1 LANPPGRCRRG
12 VVHSNA
18 QRQRLSREGGIRTS
32 GIFISYRRED
42 APAHA
47 GRLYDALAD
56 EFGSER
62 VFMDVDTLEP
72 GVDFVERIN
81 SAVGAADAL
90 LVVVGRGWL
99 NAKNLDG
106 ERRLDDPKD
115 FVRLEVGTALSGD
128 PVVIPVLV
136 GGATMPQ
143 EDQLPEDLALLA
155 RRNAVTL
162 SDADWRA
169 GMGRLV
175 AALRRI
181 VDPVEEPQRQPLPV
195 VEEVAPLPPV
205 EASPEPR
212 VPALASALGFAGIVL
227 LVIGTWMQLDLW
239 AHPNAGAGDRDGLG
253 FFTSAAP
260 MTVLL
265 GAALNF
271 LFSYSRGRGRL
282 CTGLFLGFALSGV
295 ARYVGWL
302 GIASDTTGEEASRNV
317 GGAWS
322 ALLGC
327 TLLAVA
333 AGVRIAADR
342 DVDAGRPGTW
352 ARALVVAGAV
362 LVVVGTILPFNDGPV
377 PTRNDSGAVIDRDGG
392 WWAFEPIAAAAFAV
406 AAAFVLGRRRSVAGG
421 VMIAIGTFLSVLWAA
436 RYIGFPAWQPD
447 DISSIGTG
455 GIVGLAGGLVILVA
469 GLLARPSAASGRIPS
484 GRPVEE
490 VS

>member
-1 LANPPGRCRRG
+1 
-12 VVHSNA
+12 
-18 QRQRLSREGGIRTS
+18 
-32 GIFISYRRED
+32 
-42 APAHA
+42 
-47 GRLYDALAD
+47 
-56 EFGSER
+56 
-62 VFMDVDTLEP
+62 MDVDTLEP

-143 EDQLPEDLALLA
+143 EEELPPELAKLA

-162 SDADWRA
+162 SDADWRVS
-169 GMGRLV
+169 MERLL

-181 VDPVEEPQRQPLPV
+181 VDPVAEPPPTPIPVDRGTAQVQPPPPP
-195 VEEVAPLPPV
+195 APDEDTLV
-205 EASPEPR
+205 EPR

-302 GIASDTTGEEASRNV
+302 GIASNTTGEEASRNV
-317 GGAWS
+317 GGAWT

-327 TLLAVA
+327 AMLVAA

-342 DVDAGRPGTW
+342 DEDTGQPGTW

-392 WWAFEPIAAAAFAV
+392 WWAFEPIAAAVFAV

-455 GIVGLAGGLVILVA
+455 GIVGLAGGIVILVA
-469 GLLARPSAASGRIPS
+469 GLLARPSASSGRIAA